1 MVPTEW
7 HRRPTQV
14 ARDQSPRTRDSELG
28 MKTRAQDRDWS
39 TILVV
44 GGVIDQLQIRGEMN
58 ILRDGNVIICLDDL
72 LVTSMQ

>member
-1 MVPTEW
+1 
-7 HRRPTQV
+7 
-14 ARDQSPRTRDSELG
+14 